1 VASNRRMV
9 VHSLLLLNRVVDD
22 KHKITL
28 EKRSKAERNGLLC
41 WASFNEACAEI
52 VDLHAVRS

>member
-1 VASNRRMV
+1 MV

-28 EKRSKAERNGLLC
+28 EKQSKAERNSLIC